1 MTTAPPPAL
10 NDPRALIA
18 GLREDL
24 HAARYT
30 VQRVGE
36 LVGDVA
42 SAALDREQA
51 LPALR
56 ATVGSSDPAAVL
68 LRCATL
74 GRPVTRA
81 QLDAA
86 LPRTGTAG
94 AVALGLVTAAGHG
107 PDDEVRP
114 LVDLRP
120 YSVEDG
126 AGLDGAG
133 LEGAGLEGAGET
145 GEAQWWLV
153 SDLGELATGTSLSH
167 DHVLGVGGASL
178 TLAAATIRTP
188 VDRVLDVGTGCGI
201 QALHAS
207 RHARRVVAT
216 DTSER
221 ALDLAAVNAAL
232 NEVPLDLRHG
242 SLLDPVEAGEQFGL
256 VVSNPP
262 FVITP
267 RTDAVPTFEYRDGGM
282 AGDSLVARLVGE
294 VGSVLA
300 PGGVAQLLGNWE
312 LHEGQSWSQRLEGWL
327 EGTGLDAW
335 VVQREVA
342 DPALYAETWIRDGGQ
357 RPGPDFD
364 DLYTAWLDDFATRGV
379 TGVGFGIVT
388 LRRPQRDGVVPLRRF
403 EEVLAPLSDPLGAV
417 FARGLTAH
425 DQLAQLSDD
434 GLGDLVLRVAAD
446 VTDERFHTPG
456 DPDPRIVLLRQGGG
470 LRHVAQVDGDLAG
483 LVGACDGELSVGQ
496 IAAGLAVLLEEDV
509 AGLRARLFPRV
520 RSLVVDGLLVL
531 PG

>member
-1 MTTAPPPAL
+1 MSNPL
-10 NDPRALIA
+10 ELLA
-18 GLREDL
+18 GLRADL
-24 HAARYT
+24 ERADYT
-30 VQRVGE
+30 VEGIGA

-56 ATVGSSDPAAVL
+56 AAEGSGAPAAVL
-68 LRCATL
+68 LRCVTL

-81 QLDAA
+81 ALDAA

-94 AVALGLVTAAGHG
+94 LASLGLVTAAGQG
-107 PDDEVRP
+107 PQDEVRP

-120 YSVEDG
+120 YAVDDA
-126 AGLDGAG
+126 AGTAN
-133 LEGAGLEGAGET
+133 
-145 GEAQWWLV
+145 WWLV
-153 SDLGELATGTSLSH
+153 SDLGELATGTSLAP

-178 TLAAATIRTP
+178 TLASATVRTP
-188 VDRVLDVGTGCGI
+188 VDRVLDIGTGCGV

-221 ALDLAAVNAAL
+221 ALDLAAINAAL
-232 NEVPLDLRHG
+232 NDVRLDLRQG
-242 SLLDPVEAGEQFGL
+242 SLLDPVEEGERFGL

-267 RTDAVPTFEYRDGGM
+267 RGGAVPTYEYRDGGM
-282 AGDSLVARLVGE
+282 AGDSLVASLVGR
-294 VGSVLA
+294 VGDVLV

-312 LHEGQSWSQRLEGWL
+312 VREGEHWSERLTGWL

-357 RPGPDFD
+357 RPGPAFD
-364 DLYTAWLDDFATRGV
+364 ALYSAWLDDFAARGV
-379 TGVGFGIVT
+379 TGVGFGILT
-388 LRRPQRDGVVPLRRF
+388 LRRPLEADASSRARLRRF
-403 EEVLAPLSDPLGAV
+403 EEVLAPLSDPLGEV
-417 FARGLTAH
+417 FAAGLAAH
-425 DQLAQLSDD
+425 DVLAGTDD
-434 GLGDLVLRVAAD
+434 DALADLAPTVAPD

-470 LRHVAQVDGDLAG
+470 LRRVVQVDGDLAG
-483 LVGACDGELSVGQ
+483 LVGACDGELTVGQ
-496 IAAGLAVLLEEDV
+496 ITAGLAVLLEED
-509 AGLRARLFPRV
+509 AAPLRARLLPRV
-520 RSLVVDGLLVL
+520 RDLVRDGLLRL
-531 PG
+531 P

>member
-1 MTTAPPPAL
+1 MEL
-10 NDPRALIA
+10 LA
-18 GLREDL
+18 GLRADL
-24 HAARYT
+24 RAAHYT
-30 VQRVGE
+30 VDGVGA

-42 SAALDREQA
+42 SAALDREQP

-56 ATVGSSDPAAVL
+56 ATAGSREPAAVL

-74 GRPVTRA
+74 GRSVTRA
-81 QLDAA
+81 ELDAA
-86 LPRTGTAG
+86 LPRTRTAG
-94 AVALGLVTAAGHG
+94 AVALGLVAAAGEG

-120 YSVEDG
+120 YSVAD
-126 AGLDGAG
+126 ALDGDAS
-133 LEGAGLEGAGET
+133 
-145 GEAQWWLV
+145 WWLV
-153 SDLGELATGTSLSH
+153 SDLGELATGEALSA

-178 TLAAATIRTP
+178 TLASATVRTP
-188 VDRVLDVGTGCGI
+188 VGRVLDVGTGCGI

-207 RHARRVVAT
+207 RHARRVTAT

-232 NEVPLDLRHG
+232 NEVTLDLRHG
-242 SLLDPVEAGEQFGL
+242 SLFEPVRDGELFDL

-267 RTDAVPTFEYRDGGM
+267 RTSGVPTYEYRDGGM

-294 VGSVLA
+294 VGAVLA

-312 LHEGQSWSQRLEGWL
+312 LHDGQSWSQRLEGWL

-357 RPGPDFD
+357 KAGPRFD
-364 DLYTAWLDDFATRGV
+364 ELYAAWLDDFDARGV
-379 TGVGFGIVT
+379 TGVGFGVVT
-388 LRRPQRDGVVPLRRF
+388 LRRPERPGAPLRRF
-403 EEVLAPLSDPLGAV
+403 EENLAALSDPLGEV
-417 FARGLTAH
+417 FARGLATH
-425 DQLAQLSDD
+425 DRLAAVED
-434 GLGDLVLRVAAD
+434 LGDLTVTVAPD

-470 LRHVAQVDGDLAG
+470 LRRFAQVDGDLAG
-483 LVGACDGELSVGQ
+483 LVGACDGELTVGQ
-496 IAAGLAVLLEEDV
+496 ITAGLAVLGDEAVGDV
-509 AGLRARLFPRV
+509 RTRLYPRV
-520 RSLVVDGLLVL
+520 RSLVEDGFLLL
-531 PG
+531 P

>member
-1 MTTAPPPAL
+1 MTSDPTQAPGLAENPAPAGPL
-10 NDPRALIA
+10 ELLA
-18 GLREDL
+18 GLRADL
-24 HAARYT
+24 RAADYT
-30 VQRVGE
+30 VEGVAA

-42 SAALDREQA
+42 SAALDREQP

-56 ATVGSSDPAAVL
+56 ATAGSREPAAVL

-74 GRPVTRA
+74 GRAVTRA
-81 QLDAA
+81 ELDAA
-86 LPRTGTAG
+86 LPRTRTAG
-94 AVALGLVTAAGHG
+94 AAALGLVAAAGEG

-120 YSVEDG
+120 YSVDD
-126 AGLDGAG
+126 AGGV
-133 LEGAGLEGAGET
+133 
-145 GEAQWWLV
+145 AQWWLV
-153 SDLGELATGTSLSH
+153 SDLGELATGEALSA

-178 TLAAATIRTP
+178 TLASATVRTP
-188 VDRVLDVGTGCGI
+188 VGRVLDVGTGCGI

-207 RHARRVVAT
+207 RHARRVTAT

-232 NEVPLDLRHG
+232 NEVSLDLRHG
-242 SLLDPVEAGEQFGL
+242 SLFGPVRDGELFDL

-267 RTDAVPTFEYRDGGM
+267 RTSAVPTYEYRDGGM
-282 AGDSLVARLVGE
+282 PGDSLVARIVAE
-294 VGSVLA
+294 VGPVLA

-312 LHEGQSWSQRLEGWL
+312 LHDGQSWSQRVESWL

-357 RPGPDFD
+357 KAGPRFD
-364 DLYTAWLDDFATRGV
+364 ELYAAWLDDFAARGV
-379 TGVGFGIVT
+379 TGVGFGVVT
-388 LRRPQRDGVVPLRRF
+388 LRRPQRPGTPLRRF
-403 EEVLAPLSDPLGAV
+403 EENLAALDDPLGEV
-417 FARGLTAH
+417 FARGLATH
-425 DQLAQLSDD
+425 DRLAGLDEAGQD
-434 GLGDLVLRVAAD
+434 LGDLTVTVAAD

-470 LRHVAQVDGDLAG
+470 LRRVAQVDGDLAG
-483 LVGACDGELSVGQ
+483 LVGACDGELTLGQ
-496 IAAGLAVLLEEDV
+496 ITAGLAVLGEEAVGDV
-509 AGLRARLFPRV
+509 RTRLYPRV
-520 RSLVVDGLLVL
+520 RSLLEDGFLLL
-531 PG
+531 P

>member
-1 MTTAPPPAL
+1 M
-10 NDPRALIA
+10 
-18 GLREDL
+18 REDL
-24 HAARYT
+24 RAANYT
-30 VQRVGE
+30 VDGVGE

-42 SAALDREQA
+42 SAALEREQP

-56 ATVGSSDPAAVL
+56 ATEGSREPAAVL

-74 GRPVTRA
+74 GRAVRRA
-81 QLDAA
+81 ELDAA

-94 AVALGLVTAAGHG
+94 AQALGLVTAAGQG

-120 YSVEDG
+120 YTVDDAAG
-126 AGLDGAG
+126 AA
-133 LEGAGLEGAGET
+133 E
-145 GEAQWWLV
+145 WWLV
-153 SDLGELATGTSLSH
+153 SDLGELATGQALAA

-178 TLAAATIRTP
+178 TLASATVRTP
-188 VDRVLDVGTGCGI
+188 VERVLDIGTGCGI

-207 RHARRVVAT
+207 RHARRVTAT

-232 NEVPLDLRHG
+232 NEVALDLRQG
-242 SLLDPVEAGEQFGL
+242 SLLEPVEEGERFGL

-267 RTDAVPTFEYRDGGM
+267 RTGAVPTYEYRDGGM
-282 AGDSLVARLVGE
+282 PGDSLVARLVGG
-294 VGSVLA
+294 VGDVLA

-312 LHEGQSWSQRLEGWL
+312 LHEGESWSQRLEHWL

-357 RPGPDFD
+357 KAGPRFD
-364 DLYTAWLDDFATRGV
+364 ELYAAWLDDFAARGV
-379 TGVGFGIVT
+379 TGVGFGVVT
-388 LRRPQRDGVVPLRRF
+388 LRRPERAGAPLRRF
-403 EEVLAPLSDPLGAV
+403 EENLAALGDPLGEV
-417 FARGLTAH
+417 FAAGLAAH
-425 DQLAQLSDD
+425 DRLAVLDD
-434 GLGDLVLRVAAD
+434 DALGELAPRVAPD
-446 VTDERFHTPG
+446 VTDERYHTPG

-470 LRHVAQVDGDLAG
+470 LRRVAQVDGDLAG
-483 LVGACDGELSVGQ
+483 LVGACDGELTLAQVS
-496 IAAGLAVLLEEDV
+496 AGLAVLGEEEV
-509 AGLRARLFPRV
+509 GAVRARLFPRV
-520 RSLVVDGLLVL
+520 RDLLADGLLLL
-531 PG
+531 P

>member
-1 MTTAPPPAL
+1 MSTSTSAPSG
-10 NDPRALIA
+10 PRELLAA
-18 GLREDL
+18 LREDL
-24 HAARYT
+24 RAADYT
-30 VQRVGE
+30 VDGVGR

-42 SAALDREQA
+42 SAALDREQP

-56 ATVGSSDPAAVL
+56 ATEGSAEPAAVL

-81 QLDAA
+81 ALDAA

-94 AVALGLVTAAGHG
+94 AERLGLVRAAGQAPG
-107 PDDEVRP
+107 DEVRP

-120 YSVEDG
+120 YSVDDA
-126 AGLDGAG
+126 AGTAH
-133 LEGAGLEGAGET
+133 
-145 GEAQWWLV
+145 WWLV
-153 SDLGELATGTSLSH
+153 SDLGELATGSELSA

-178 TLAAATIRTP
+178 TLASATVRTP
-188 VDRVLDVGTGCGI
+188 VERVLDIGTGCGI

-207 RHARRVVAT
+207 RHARRVTAT

-232 NEVPLDLRHG
+232 NEVALDLRQG
-242 SLLDPVEAGEQFGL
+242 SLLEPVEAGEEFGL

-267 RTDAVPTFEYRDGGM
+267 RTAAVPTYEYRDGGM
-282 AGDSLVARLVGE
+282 PGDSLVQRLVGG

-312 LHEGQSWSQRLEGWL
+312 LHEGQSWSQRVESWL

-357 RPGPDFD
+357 KPGPRFD
-364 DLYTAWLDDFATRGV
+364 ELYAAWLDDFAARGV
-379 TGVGFGIVT
+379 TGVGFGVVT
-388 LRRPQRDGVVPLRRF
+388 LRRPLRAGAPLRRF
-403 EEVLAPLSDPLGAV
+403 EENLAALSDPLGEV
-417 FARGLTAH
+417 FAAGLAVH
-425 DQLAQLSDD
+425 DRMAGVED
-434 GLGDLVLRVAAD
+434 LGDLTLTVAPD

-470 LRHVAQVDGDLAG
+470 LRRVAQVDGDLAG
-483 LVGACDGELSVGQ
+483 LVGACDGELTVGQ
-496 IAAGLAVLLEEDV
+496 ITAGLAVLGEEEV
-509 AGLRARLFPRV
+509 GAVRARLYPRV
-520 RSLVVDGLLVL
+520 RDLVADGLLL
-531 PG
+531 L

>member
-1 MTTAPPPAL
+1 VTSDLPPENPAENPAGPL
-10 NDPRALIA
+10 ELLA
-18 GLREDL
+18 GLRADL
-24 HAARYT
+24 RDADYT
-30 VQRVGE
+30 VEGIGA
-36 LVGDVA
+36 LLGDVA
-42 SAALDREQA
+42 WAAMDRDQP

-56 ATVGSSDPAAVL
+56 VTAGSREPAAVL

-74 GRPVTRA
+74 GRPVTRSA
-81 QLDAA
+81 LDAA
-86 LPRTGTAG
+86 LPRTRTAG
-94 AVALGLVTAAGHG
+94 AAALGLVAAAGQG

-120 YSVEDG
+120 YSVDDALGRE
-126 AGLDGAG
+126 
-133 LEGAGLEGAGET
+133 
-145 GEAQWWLV
+145 GEAAHWWLV
-153 SDLGELATGTSLSH
+153 SDLGEVATGESLSA

-178 TLAAATIRTP
+178 TLASATVRTR

-207 RHARRVVAT
+207 RHARRVTAT

-221 ALDLAAVNAAL
+221 ALDLTAVNAAL
-232 NEVPLDLRHG
+232 NEVALDLRHG
-242 SLLDPVEAGEQFGL
+242 SLFEPVRDGELFDL

-267 RTDAVPTFEYRDGGM
+267 RTSAVPTYEYRDGGM
-282 AGDSLVARLVGE
+282 PGDSLVARLLGE

-312 LHEGQSWSQRLEGWL
+312 LHDGQSWSQRVEGWL

-357 RPGPDFD
+357 RSGPRFD
-364 DLYTAWLDDFATRGV
+364 ELYAAWLDDFAARGV
-379 TGVGFGIVT
+379 TGVGFGVVT
-388 LRRPQRDGVVPLRRF
+388 LRRPERPGAPLRRF
-403 EEVLAPLSDPLGAV
+403 EENLAALSDPLGEV
-417 FARGLTAH
+417 FARGLAAH
-425 DQLAQLSDD
+425 DHLAGVED
-434 GLGDLVLRVAAD
+434 LGDLTLTVAPD

-470 LRHVAQVDGDLAG
+470 LRRVAQVDGDLAG
-483 LVGACDGELSVGQ
+483 LVGACDGELTVGQ
-496 IAAGLAVLLEEDV
+496 VTAGLAVLGDEPVGEV
-509 AGLRARLFPRV
+509 RTRLYPRV
-520 RSLVVDGLLVL
+520 RSLLEDGFLLL
-531 PG
+531 P

>member
-1 MTTAPPPAL
+1 MSPGP
-10 NDPRALIA
+10 DPRALLA

-24 HAARYT
+24 RAANYT
-30 VQRVGE
+30 VDGVGE

-42 SAALDREQA
+42 SAALEREQP

-56 ATVGSSDPAAVL
+56 ATEGSREPAAVL

-74 GRPVTRA
+74 GRAVRRA
-81 QLDAA
+81 ELDAA

-94 AVALGLVTAAGHG
+94 AQALGLVTAAGQG

-120 YSVEDG
+120 YTVDDAAG
-126 AGLDGAG
+126 AA
-133 LEGAGLEGAGET
+133 E
-145 GEAQWWLV
+145 WWLV
-153 SDLGELATGTSLSH
+153 SDLGELATGQALAA

-178 TLAAATIRTP
+178 TLASATVRTP
-188 VDRVLDVGTGCGI
+188 VERVLDIGTGCGI

-207 RHARRVVAT
+207 RHARRVTAT

-232 NEVPLDLRHG
+232 NEVALDLRQG
-242 SLLDPVEAGEQFGL
+242 SLLEPVEEGERFGL

-267 RTDAVPTFEYRDGGM
+267 RTGAVPTYEYRDGGM
-282 AGDSLVARLVGE
+282 PGDSLVARLVGG
-294 VGSVLA
+294 VGDVLA

-312 LHEGQSWSQRLEGWL
+312 LHEGESWSQRLEHWL

-357 RPGPDFD
+357 KAGPRFD
-364 DLYTAWLDDFATRGV
+364 ELYAAWLDDFAARGV
-379 TGVGFGIVT
+379 TGVGFGVVT
-388 LRRPQRDGVVPLRRF
+388 LRRPERAGAPLRRF
-403 EEVLAPLSDPLGAV
+403 EENLAALGDPLGEV
-417 FARGLTAH
+417 FAAGLAAH
-425 DQLAQLSDD
+425 DRLAVLDD
-434 GLGDLVLRVAAD
+434 DALGELAPRVAPD
-446 VTDERFHTPG
+446 VTDERYHTPG

-470 LRHVAQVDGDLAG
+470 LRRVAQVDGDLAG
-483 LVGACDGELSVGQ
+483 LVGACDGELTLAQVS
-496 IAAGLAVLLEEDV
+496 AGLAVLGEEEV
-509 AGLRARLFPRV
+509 GAVRARLFPRV
-520 RSLVVDGLLVL
+520 RDLLADGLLLL
-531 PG
+531 P

>member
-1 MTTAPPPAL
+1 MS
-10 NDPRALIA
+10 DPRELLA

-24 HAARYT
+24 RAANYT
-30 VQRVGE
+30 VDGVGE

-42 SAALDREQA
+42 SAALDREQP

-56 ATVGSSDPAAVL
+56 ATAGSSEPAAVL
-68 LRCATL
+68 LRCLTL
-74 GRPVTRA
+74 GRPTTRA
-81 QLDAA
+81 ALDAA
-86 LPRTGTAG
+86 LPRAGTAG
-94 AVALGLVTAAGHG
+94 AQALGLVTVAGQA

-120 YSVEDG
+120 YSVDDA
-126 AGLDGAG
+126 AGTAH
-133 LEGAGLEGAGET
+133 
-145 GEAQWWLV
+145 WWLV
-153 SDLGELATGTSLSH
+153 SDLGELATGEALSA

-178 TLAAATIRTP
+178 TLASATVRTP
-188 VDRVLDVGTGCGI
+188 VDRVLDIGTGCGI

-207 RHARRVVAT
+207 RHARRVTAT

-232 NEVPLDLRHG
+232 NEVALDLRQG
-242 SLLDPVEAGEQFGL
+242 SLLEPVEAGEQFGL

-267 RTDAVPTFEYRDGGM
+267 RTRAVPTYEYRDGGM
-282 AGDSLVARLVGE
+282 PGDSLVARLVGG

-312 LHEGQSWSQRLEGWL
+312 LHDGEHWSQRLEGWL

-357 RPGPDFD
+357 RPGPRFD
-364 DLYTAWLDDFATRGV
+364 ELYTAWLDDFERRGV
-379 TGVGFGIVT
+379 TGVGFGVVT
-388 LRRPQRDGVVPLRRF
+388 LRRPERTGAPLRRF
-403 EEVLAPLSDPLGAV
+403 EENLAQLSDPLGEV
-417 FARGLTAH
+417 FAAGLAVH
-425 DQLAQLSDD
+425 DRLAGLEDLDD
-434 GLGDLVLRVAAD
+434 LTLTVSGD
-446 VTDERFHTPG
+446 VTDERYHSPG

-470 LRHVAQVDGDLAG
+470 LRRVAQVDGDLAG
-483 LVGACDGELSVGQ
+483 LVGACDGELTVGQ
-496 IAAGLAVLLEEDV
+496 ITAGLAVLGEEEV
-509 AGLRARLFPRV
+509 GAVRSRLHPRV
-520 RSLVVDGLLVL
+520 RDLVADGFLLL
-531 PG
+531 P

>member
-1 MTTAPPPAL
+1 M
-10 NDPRALIA
+10 D
-18 GLREDL
+18 G
-24 HAARYT
+24 
-30 VQRVGE
+30 VGA

-56 ATVGSSDPAAVL
+56 ATEGSGDPAAVL
-68 LRCATL
+68 LRCVTL

-94 AVALGLVTAAGHG
+94 AAALGLVAAAGQG
-107 PDDEVRP
+107 PHDEVRP

-120 YSVEDG
+120 YAVDDA
-126 AGLDGAG
+126 AGG
-133 LEGAGLEGAGET
+133 
-145 GEAQWWLV
+145 AQWWLV
-153 SDLGELATGTSLSH
+153 SDLGELATGASLRE

-178 TLAAATIRTP
+178 TLASATVRTP
-188 VDRVLDVGTGCGI
+188 VDRVLDIGTGCGI

-242 SLLDPVEAGEQFGL
+242 SLLDPVRDGERFGL

-267 RTDAVPTFEYRDGGM
+267 RTGAVPTFEYRDGGM
-282 AGDSLVARLVGE
+282 PGDSLVARLVSR

-300 PGGVAQLLGNWE
+300 EGGVAQLLGNWE
-312 LHEGQSWSQRLEGWL
+312 LHEGETWSQRVEGWL
-327 EGTGLDAW
+327 AGTGLDAW

-357 RPGPDFD
+357 RPGPAFD
-364 DLYTAWLDDFATRGV
+364 ALYGAWLDDFAARGV
-379 TGVGFGIVT
+379 TGVGFGVVT
-388 LRRPQRDGVVPLRRF
+388 LRRPQRPTGAPLRRF
-403 EEVLAPLSDPLGAV
+403 EEVLAPLSDPLGEV
-417 FARGLTAH
+417 FAAGLAAH
-425 DQLAQLSDD
+425 DRLALLDD
-434 GLGDLVLRVAAD
+434 DALGDVALRVAAD
-446 VTDERFHTPG
+446 VTDERYHAPG

-470 LRHVAQVDGDLAG
+470 LRRVAQVDGDLAG
-483 LVGACDGELSVGQ
+483 HVGACDGELTVGQ
-496 IAAGLAVLLEEDV
+496 IAAGLAVLMEEDA
-509 AGLRARLFPRV
+509 AGLRARLLPRV
-520 RSLVVDGLLVL
+520 RSLVADGLLLL
-531 PG
+531 P

>member
-1 MTTAPPPAL
+1 MSTPST
-10 NDPRALIA
+10 DPRVLVAD
-18 GLREDL
+18 LRADL
-24 HAARYT
+24 QAANYT
-30 VQRVGE
+30 VDGVGA

-42 SAALDREQA
+42 SAALDREQS

-56 ATVGSSDPAAVL
+56 ATAGSSDPAAVL
-68 LRCATL
+68 LRVTTL
-74 GRPVTRA
+74 GRAVTRA
-81 QLDAA
+81 ALDAA

-94 AVALGLVTAAGHG
+94 AERLGLVRAAGPA

-120 YSVEDG
+120 YSVDDA
-126 AGLDGAG
+126 AGTAH
-133 LEGAGLEGAGET
+133 
-145 GEAQWWLV
+145 WWLV
-153 SDLGELATGTSLSH
+153 SDLGELATGEALSA

-178 TLAAATIRTP
+178 TLASATVRTP
-188 VDRVLDVGTGCGI
+188 VERVLDLGTGCGI

-207 RHARRVVAT
+207 RHSRRVTAT

-232 NEVPLDLRHG
+232 NEVALDLRQG
-242 SLLDPVEAGEQFGL
+242 SLFEPVQAGERFDL

-267 RTDAVPTFEYRDGGM
+267 RTDAVPTYEYRDGGM
-282 AGDSLVARLVGE
+282 PGDSLVQRLVGG
-294 VGSVLA
+294 VGEVLA

-312 LHEGQSWSQRLEGWL
+312 LHDGQSWSQRLEEWL
-327 EGTGLDAW
+327 AGTGLDAW

-357 RPGPDFD
+357 KAGPRFD
-364 DLYTAWLDDFATRGV
+364 ELYSAWLDDFAARGV
-379 TGVGFGIVT
+379 TGVGFGVLT
-388 LRRPQRDGVVPLRRF
+388 LRRPLRSGAPLRRF
-403 EEVLAPLSDPLGAV
+403 EENFATLSDPLGEV
-417 FARGLTAH
+417 FATGLAVH
-425 DQLAQLSDD
+425 DRLAGLDD
-434 GLGDLVLRVAAD
+434 PEDLGDLTLRVASD

-483 LVGACDGELSVGQ
+483 LVGACDGELTVGQ
-496 IAAGLAVLLEEDV
+496 ITAGLAVLGEEAV
-509 AGLRARLFPRV
+509 GEVRTRLYPRV
-520 RSLVVDGLLVL
+520 RDLIADGILLL
-531 PG
+531 P